1 MKFPFLKGRSAEEIL
16 AGFLSPHS
24 EGEEASR
31 FARFV
36 SSSLERIDRLNRL
49 WGGKQSTPTFLLLS
63 ITVFLAVM
71 LIWASFAELDHVVT
85 GQGKVVTPKQTQ
97 LIQSLEGGII
107 EHIYAREGDVAEEGS
122 VLVSLDP
129 TQAKSLY
136 GQAQKEERAIAVR
149 VERLLAEKE
158 ERDPVFPFE
167 LMQEEPE
174 LIAAEQAQYRE
185 RKAVLDTEFQLLDAQ
200 VSQRREERM
209 QAEAELHRAT
219 RELELAR
226 AEYGLIKDLV
236 DRRLEAR
243 LSLINVDRERNE
255 ALSQLNKA
263 KVSLKRADAAL
274 AEGRFRLAQSRMNFM
289 SQVGNEYA
297 EGVGRLAEVRQK
309 LQGLSDRLNRTQL
322 VAPVNAIVNKIH
334 VRTEGG
340 VVQPGQ
346 PILELTPID
355 GKIEIEAAIQQKDI
369 AFVHIGQTVSVK
381 LTAYDFSRFG
391 DIKGKVTVISPDA
404 QQLEDG
410 REFFQVRVELDQSYL
425 ENKGRHY
432 PVTPGMAANVDMVI
446 AKRTVMEYLMEPVF
460 KLQDRAFRE

>member
-1 MKFPFLKGRSAEEIL
+1 LKFPFLQGKSLEKLL
-16 AGFLSPHS
+16 AKFLSPQPEVS
-24 EGEEASR
+24 ETSR
-31 FARFV
+31 FDRFV
-36 SSSLERIDRLNRL
+36 ASGLERIGQLNRL

-63 ITVFLAVM
+63 ITVFLIVM
-71 LIWASFAELDHVVT
+71 VLWASFAELDHVVT

-107 EHIYAREGDVAEEGS
+107 EHIYAREGDVAQEGS

-129 TQAKSLY
+129 TQARSLY
-136 GQAQKEERAIAVR
+136 GQAQKEERALAVR

-158 ERDPVFPFE
+158 GRDPVFAYE
-167 LMQEEPE
+167 VMQEEPD

-185 RKAVLDTEFQLLDAQ
+185 RKAVLDTEAQLLEAQ

-209 QAEAELHRAT
+209 QAKAELHRAS
-219 RELELAR
+219 RELELAK

-255 ALSQLNKA
+255 ALAQLNKA
-263 KVSLKRADAAL
+263 KVALKRADAAL
-274 AEGRFRLAQSRMNFM
+274 AEGRFRLAQSHMNFM

-297 EGVGRLAEVRQK
+297 EGVGRLAEVREK
-309 LQGLSDRLNRTQL
+309 LQGLRDRLNRTRL
-322 VAPVNAIVNKIH
+322 TAPVNAIVNKIH

-340 VVQPGQ
+340 VIQPGQ

-369 AFVHIGQTVSVK
+369 AFVHIGQSASVK

-404 QQLEDG
+404 QQREDG
-410 REFFQVRVELDQSYL
+410 REFFQIRVELDKSYI
-425 ENKGRHY
+425 EDNGHHY
-432 PVTPGMAANVDMVI
+432 PATPGMAANVDMVI

-460 KLQDRAFRE
+460 KLKDRAFRE